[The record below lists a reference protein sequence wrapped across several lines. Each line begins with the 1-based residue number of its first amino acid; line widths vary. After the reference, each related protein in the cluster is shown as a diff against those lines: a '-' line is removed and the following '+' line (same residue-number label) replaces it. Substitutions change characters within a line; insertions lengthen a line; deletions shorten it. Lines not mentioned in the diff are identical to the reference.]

1 MWRER
6 IRNHLFPGLAE
17 RDDGFR
23 RELERIGV
31 IGLRVIGAAQ
41 IGLSLFMLGARF
53 LLAAGTAALSL
64 RIQQAALIIGLGV
77 LNIGLA
83 RLSWTGPWAR
93 SIAAASS
100 LLTGAILIWASMVL
114 SSRTTNPNDF
124 IPGQMTLVML
134 VAVTAIP
141 LRPMHTL
148 MLGLAIGLDYLISAV
163 IAERTLMAGV
173 GPDDNYMLFVI
184 MLTMLCT
191 AITAIVYAQRLSHY
205 QILQQTVEAAEAL
218 RDAQTRIVMTES
230 ASSLS
235 RLAAAVSHE
244 MNNPVGALLS
254 GVDTLLLLAAR
265 QASAEPKDQAR
276 LVALQADVR
285 RSVHQSAERLQALV
299 KRMQRFTNLDQ
310 AEVQATDLNEMLRDV
325 AALVDPE
332 LKGRT
337 ALELTLRPVDPLVC
351 KPQQLS
357 VVFSNIIT
365 NALSAVNGQGRILIS
380 TSQEGKE
387 IEVNIEDNGK
397 GVNSRELHSIFDPGF
412 RVSGGRMAA
421 GNWGLFSSRQI
432 VREHGGDIRIA
443 SSEGQGTR
451 VTITLP
457 LDHLEHT

>member
-148 MLGLAIGLDYLISAV
+148 M
-163 IAERTLMAGV
+163 
-173 GPDDNYMLFVI
+173 
-184 MLTMLCT
+184 
-191 AITAIVYAQRLSHY
+191 
-205 QILQQTVEAAEAL
+205 
-218 RDAQTRIVMTES
+218 
-230 ASSLS
+230 
-235 RLAAAVSHE
+235 
-244 MNNPVGALLS
+244 S
-254 GVDTLLLLAAR
+254 GSGDR
-265 QASAEPKDQAR
+265 AR
-276 LVALQADVR
+276 LP
-285 RSVHQSAERLQALV
+285 H
-299 KRMQRFTNLDQ
+299 
-310 AEVQATDLNEMLRDV
+310 LR
-325 AALVDPE
+325 
-332 LKGRT
+332 GHR
-337 ALELTLRPVDPLVC
+337 
-351 KPQQLS
+351 
-357 VVFSNIIT
+357 
-365 NALSAVNGQGRILIS
+365 
-380 TSQEGKE
+380 
-387 IEVNIEDNGK
+387 
-397 GVNSRELHSIFDPGF
+397 
-412 RVSGGRMAA
+412 
-421 GNWGLFSSRQI
+421 
-432 VREHGGDIRIA
+432 
-443 SSEGQGTR
+443 
-451 VTITLP
+451 
-457 LDHLEHT
+457 